1 MARFVLDLSR
11 GKNMIR
17 VNIVAIGR
25 CPRPGD
31 VELSDE
37 NSYILESSWGSEAL
51 LAHFLGLL
59 GLGEKPAREQRLNS
73 ALFDIEGLRRM
84 SGVCGDYAELIDAM
98 IALHHHGFSFFIAGS
113 LVRRNF
119 VDSSPNDVELVPE
132 TRCRSARAK
141 LRESHELHRIL
152 PH

>member
-1 MARFVLDLSR
+1 
-11 GKNMIR
+11 MIR
-17 VNIVAIGR
+17 VNFVAIGR
-25 CPRPGD
+25 CPRSGGGEPGD
-31 VELSDE
+31 ES
-37 NSYILESSWGSEAL
+37 SYILESSWSSEAL
-51 LAHFLGLL
+51 LSHFLGLL
-59 GLGEKPAREQRLNS
+59 GLNEKPEREQRLNS

-98 IALHHHGFSFFIAGS
+98 LNLHRHGFSFFIAGS